1 MQFMF
6 SLQPALGLLSQQVN
20 KLGFNLEAFAVTEF
34 NETFSGR
41 QQRQDVKVSR
51 RFGH

>member
-6 SLQPALGLLSQQVN
+6 SLQPALGLLSQHVN
-20 KLGFNLEAFAVTEF
+20 KLDFNLEAFTATEF
-34 NETFSGR
+34 NEIFSGR

-51 RFGH
+51 HFGK